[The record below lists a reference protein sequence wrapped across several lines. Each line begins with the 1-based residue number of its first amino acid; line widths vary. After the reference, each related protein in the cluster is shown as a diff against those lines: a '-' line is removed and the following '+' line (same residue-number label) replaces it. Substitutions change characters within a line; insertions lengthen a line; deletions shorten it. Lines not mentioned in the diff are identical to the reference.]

1 MSDPVESDVLV
12 LGCGI
17 AGGTAALEL
26 AEAGL
31 DVVIVTRA
39 GQAEESNTYWAQ
51 GGIIYTADGD
61 SPELLARDIE
71 NAGAGICR
79 SEAVQI
85 LARTGPPLVKALL
98 IDKLRVPF
106 DREPDG
112 SLALGREGGH
122 SLPRI
127 VHSKDVTGAAIENAL
142 VAELRRHPRVRFLT
156 GYTAVD
162 LLTPA
167 HHGRDR
173 RSIYDPL
180 SCVGAYVLEQAT
192 GRIVRCYSRATVL
205 ATGGLGQI
213 FLRTTNPHGSRGDG
227 LAMAYR
233 AGARVI
239 NTEYVQFHPTA
250 FYHRNAPCFLI
261 TEAVRGAGAR
271 LVGEDGVP
279 FMDRY
284 DTKWKDL
291 APRDVVARSILAEML
306 RRDVPNVYLD
316 LRSYIPADRIRA
328 EFPQM
333 ARGCQEFGIDITRD
347 LVPVVP
353 AAHYSCGGVWVD
365 DDGLSTVQRLY
376 AIGEVSCT
384 GLHGANRLAS
394 TSLLEGLVWGHRS
407 ARHITRQPAAAR
419 QSAFRRDSAVEG
431 DRPRDTGSGA
441 DHAGRRVAETHHVEL
456 RRTGAYESP
465 PRPRDPRPA
474 QPRGRGRA
482 LLSSRGHVGRP
493 DRAAQRG
500 ARGAD
505 RDAGGV
511 GKPGEPRLP
520 LPRIVRVRECMKKFL
535 KGLGWAL
542 LGLVVV
548 GLYPGYRLIC
558 GHPFTIN
565 QLANRQAVSFLVR
578 NPELLTTIGAVDGT
592 LLDFHSGKLA
602 PVGVAKRDEDYA
614 WAEKAIAEVRE
625 FDRAKLGTQDQITY
639 DILLDFYGQQVA
651 TKPFDW
657 LSSEGL
663 YPISPMFGT
672 QVQLPSFLQSQH
684 VIKNA
689 KTARNY
695 VARLQA
701 MGGKLDGLTAEM
713 QRQSAAGVV
722 LPSSLLEKSL
732 VVIHDTIA
740 PRPADNALVTSFV
753 ERMTE
758 GARHRRVGARPIS
771 R

>member
-1 MSDPVESDVLV
+1 LSDPIESDVLV

-39 GQAEESNTYWAQ
+39 AQPEESNTYWAQ
-51 GGIIYTADGD
+51 GGIIYTADDD

-85 LARTGPPLVKALL
+85 LARSGPPLVKSLL
-98 IDKLRVPF
+98 IDKLKVPF
-106 DREPDG
+106 DRRPDG

-122 SLPRI
+122 SLSRI
-127 VHSKDVTGAAIENAL
+127 VHSKDATGAAIENAL

-173 RSIYDPL
+173 RAIYDPL

-250 FYHRNAPCFLI
+250 FYHRNAPNFLI

-279 FMDRY
+279 FMERY
-284 DTKWKDL
+284 DAKWKDL
-291 APRDVVARSILAEML
+291 APRDVVARSILSEML

-316 LRSYIPADRIRA
+316 LRSYIAADRIRA

-333 ARGCQEFGIDITRD
+333 VRGCLEYGIDITRD
-347 LVPVVP
+347 LLPVVP

-407 ARHITRQPAAAR
+407 ARHISSHLP
-419 QSAFRRDSAVEG
+419 
-431 DRPRDTGSGA
+431 PRDGLHFDDIPEWQATGLETPDPALIMQDVVSLKHVMWNYVGLVRTSRRLA
-441 DHAGRRVAETHHVEL
+441 RAIRDLRNLEVEVERFYRRAAMTDDLIGLRNAVRVALIITLAAWENQE
-456 RRTGAYESP
+456 
-465 PRPRDPRPA
+465 
-474 QPRGRGRA
+474 
-482 LLSSRGHVGRP
+482 SRGCHY
-493 DRAAQRG
+493 
-500 ARGAD
+500 
-505 RDAGGV
+505 
-511 GKPGEPRLP
+511 
-520 LPRIVRVRECMKKFL
+520 RE
-535 KGLGWAL
+535 
-542 LGLVVV
+542 
-548 GLYPGYRLIC
+548 
-558 GHPFTIN
+558 
-565 QLANRQAVSFLVR
+565 
-578 NPELLTTIGAVDGT
+578 
-592 LLDFHSGKLA
+592 
-602 PVGVAKRDEDYA
+602 
-614 WAEKAIAEVRE
+614 
-625 FDRAKLGTQDQITY
+625 
-639 DILLDFYGQQVA
+639 
-651 TKPFDW
+651 
-657 LSSEGL
+657 
-663 YPISPMFGT
+663 
-672 QVQLPSFLQSQH
+672 
-684 VIKNA
+684 
-689 KTARNY
+689 
-695 VARLQA
+695 
-701 MGGKLDGLTAEM
+701 
-713 QRQSAAGVV
+713 
-722 LPSSLLEKSL
+722 
-732 VVIHDTIA
+732 
-740 PRPADNALVTSFV
+740 
-753 ERMTE
+753 
-758 GARHRRVGARPIS
+758 
-771 R
+771 